1 MRQKR
6 LSKQVGIGVM
16 LTIALAALFAAL
28 AFAAP
33 GERDRGFGRNG
44 IAGASLGPHYLETR
58 FMAVAEAGDGGIL
71 VSRDGTAE
79 RYSALGVRDTSFP
92 DQPFPSP
99 PVRAIQSDGKVL
111 VRGENGGVK
120 RLLADGS
127 PDPSFHGGESEA
139 LPALYWKAIAVSD
152 SGQIFVGGTNVYATG
167 TKGCFCQL
175 AVAHVNPDGTL
186 DKGFGGDGLAGL
198 YTDLKIDGPE
208 GWTALEGLAPQG
220 DGGVVLVAADS
231 VLKLTSTG
239 TLDTAYGKDGEVT
252 SKPKTVVGFRTLPG
266 DVLELA
272 GTIDA
277 QPTEDGGNDF
287 FVARYGSAGRPDP
300 AFAGGAGIATID
312 FGGDERA
319 STAWFGDDGSILLGG
334 STAIISKGCVAAGS
348 CGSTPALARFTGAGI
363 PDGSFGDGGRV
374 RIEALRGASGG
385 SGGVLALLVRGNG
398 DIVAVGSAGPS
409 SSVAFIAALDP
420 GGALQPGFGQGGL
433 VTELR
438 TRPSEQLGDP
448 AVEIDPGRRIYAA
461 VSNSAGA
468 GDAGPSVIR
477 YLPDGRLDHSFGEEP
492 GYVRSAAGEDATAL
506 AIDRAG
512 GSVLLTN
519 PNQVYRFTPDGRV
532 DPRFA
537 AGERVLLRAAP
548 AHFRDVAIQP
558 DGRILVAGTSSW
570 LGERGR
576 MLVARLLP
584 SGRLD
589 PSFGRHGYAAVGCKW
604 RSQCR
609 AVRVVVRHDGRI
621 LLAGG
626 ATHQGGIGR
635 YNEEPSRIAVAQLL
649 PNGQPDPSFGAE
661 GFLTLRL
668 GDYSLGTSLAL
679 SRGQI
684 LVGGLTQ
691 TRRGIRGVIARLQP
705 DGRVD
710 RGFAN
715 HGFLRAF
722 PKSVGVPSEVFPS
735 KGRLIVVTRA
745 VGNGNPPSRSVLGF
759 RANGRPDRS
768 YRRLSTEGLMPRLVS
783 GPGAALQGGRIVL
796 AWTQINKPKGGGE
809 GSISLRLTRLSR

>member
-1 MRQKR
+1 M
-6 LSKQVGIGVM
+6 GIEV
-16 LTIALAALFAAL
+16 ALAVSIAALFAAFAL
-28 AFAAP
+28 AAP
-33 GERDRGFGRNG
+33 GQRDRGFGKNG
-44 IAGASLGPHYLETR
+44 IAGASLGSHYLETA
-58 FMAVAEAGDGGIL
+58 FIAVAEAGDGGIL
-71 VSRDGTAE
+71 VSHDGTAE
-79 RYSALGVRDTSFP
+79 LYSASGVRDTSFP
-92 DQPFPSP
+92 AEPFPSP
-99 PVRAIQSDGKVL
+99 PVRATQSDGKVL

-127 PDPSFHGGESEA
+127 PDPSFHGGESETVFGM
-139 LPALYWKAIAVSD
+139 YWSAIAVSD
-152 SGQIFVGGTNVYATG
+152 SGQIFVAGNNVYASG
-167 TKGCFCQL
+167 THGCCCQL
-175 AVAHVNPDGTL
+175 AIAHINPDGTL

-198 YTDLKIDGPE
+198 YTDLKIGGPQ
-208 GWTALEGLAPQG
+208 GGIVLEGLAPQG
-220 DGGVVLVAADS
+220 DGGVLLVAADS

-239 TLDTAYGKDGEVT
+239 TLDTAYGKDGEVAP
-252 SKPKTVVGFRTLPG
+252 KPETVVGFRTLPG

-277 QPTEDGGNDF
+277 PPTEDDGSDF
-287 FVARYGSAGRPDP
+287 FVARYGPAGRPDP
-300 AFAGGAGIATID
+300 VFAGGAGIATID

-319 STAWFGDDGSILLGG
+319 SIAWFGDDGSILLGG
-334 STAIISKGCVAAGS
+334 STAIASKGCVAAGS
-348 CGSTPALARFTGAGI
+348 CGSTPALVRFTPAGI

-385 SGGVLALLVRGNG
+385 SGGVLALLVRTNG
-398 DIVAVGSAGPS
+398 EIVAVGGAGPS
-409 SSVAFIAALDP
+409 SSVAFIAELDLR
-420 GGALQPGFGQGGL
+420 GALQPGFGQGGL
-433 VTELR
+433 VTEMR

-448 AVEIDPGRRIYAA
+448 AVEIGPGRRIYGA

-468 GDAGPSVIR
+468 GYAGPSVIR
-477 YLPDGRLDHSFGEEP
+477 YLPDGRLDRSFGEEP

-506 AIDRAG
+506 AVDRAG

-519 PNQVYRFTPDGRV
+519 PNQVYRFTPDGRI
-532 DPRFA
+532 DSRFA

-570 LGERGR
+570 LGDRGR
-576 MLVARLLP
+576 MLIARLLP

-589 PSFGRHGYAAVGCKW
+589 PSFGHHGYAPVGCKR

-609 AVRVVVRHDGRI
+609 AVRVLVRHDGRI
-621 LLAGG
+621 LLVGG

-635 YNEEPSRIAVAQLL
+635 FNEEPSRIAVAQLL

-679 SRGQI
+679 SRGRI

-691 TRRGIRGVIARLQP
+691 TKRGIRGVIARLRP
-705 DGRVD
+705 DGRID
-710 RGFAN
+710 RGFAD

-735 KGRLIVVTRA
+735 KGRLIVVTKA
-745 VGNGNPPSRSVLGF
+745 VGIGNHPSRSVLGF

-768 YRRLSTEGLMPRLVS
+768 YRRLSTEGMMPRLVS
-783 GPGAALQGGRIVL
+783 GPGAALQGGTVIL
-796 AWTQINKPKGGGE
+796 AWTQSNKPKGGGE
-809 GSISLRLTRLSR
+809 GTISLRLTRLRG

>member
-1 MRQKR
+1 MRQMGLSKR
-6 LSKQVGIGVM
+6 LGAAVVLAVSMGA
-16 LTIALAALFAAL
+16 LLAAFALAA
-28 AFAAP
+28 P
-33 GERDRGFGRNG
+33 GQRDRGFGKNG
-44 IAGASLGPHYLETR
+44 IAGTSLGSHYLETR
-58 FMAVAEAGDGGIL
+58 FFAVAEADDGGIL
-71 VSRDGTAE
+71 VSHDGTAE

-92 DQPFPSP
+92 PEPFPSP
-99 PVRAIQSDGKVL
+99 PPAHATQSDGKVL

-127 PDPSFHGGESEA
+127 PDPSFHGGESETVFGM
-139 LPALYWKAIAVSD
+139 YWSAIAVSD
-152 SGQIFVGGTNVYATG
+152 SGQIFVGGINVYASG
-167 TKGCFCQL
+167 THGCFCQL
-175 AVAHVNPDGTL
+175 AVAHINPDGTL

-198 YTDLKIDGPE
+198 YTDLKIGGPE
-208 GWTALEGLAPQG
+208 LRTALEGLAPQG
-220 DGGVVLVAADS
+220 DGGVVVVAGDA
-231 VLKLTSTG
+231 VLKLTATG
-239 TLDTAYGKDGEVT
+239 ELDTAYGKGGEVDP
-252 SKPKTVVGFRTLPG
+252 KPLGVVGFRDLPG

-272 GTIDA
+272 GTIGD
-277 QPTEDGGNDF
+277 QSDDEGGRDY
-287 FVARYGSAGRPDP
+287 FVARYGGGGKLDP
-300 AFAGGAGIATID
+300 AFAGGAGLATID
-312 FGGDERA
+312 FGGEERA
-319 STAWFGDDGSILLGG
+319 STAWFGDDGSVLLGG
-334 STAIISKGCVAAGS
+334 STAIASKGCVAAGS
-348 CGSTPALARFTGAGI
+348 CGSTPALARFTAAGI

-374 RIEALRGASGG
+374 RIEALWGASGG

-398 DIVAVGSAGPS
+398 DIVAVGGAGPS

-438 TRPSEQLGDP
+438 PQPSEQLGDP
-448 AVEIDPGRRIYAA
+448 AVEIGPGGRIYAA

-468 GDAGPSVIR
+468 GYAGPSVIR
-477 YLPDGRLDHSFGEEP
+477 YLPDGELDRGFGEER

-506 AIDRAG
+506 AVDRAG

-584 SGRLD
+584 DGRLD
-589 PSFGRHGYAAVGCKW
+589 PSFGHHGYAAVGCKR
-604 RSQCR
+604 RSLCR
-609 AVRVVVRHDGRI
+609 AVRVLVRHDGRI

-649 PNGQPDPSFGAE
+649 PNGRPDPGFGAE
-661 GFLTLRL
+661 GFITLRL
-668 GDYSLGTSLAL
+668 GNYSLGTSLAL
-679 SRGQI
+679 SRGRI

-691 TRRGIRGVIARLQP
+691 TKRGIRGVVARLRP

-710 RGFAN
+710 RGFAD

-722 PKSVGVPSEVFPS
+722 PKALGVPSEVFPS
-735 KGRLIVVTRA
+735 KGRLIVVTKA
-745 VGNGNPPSRSVLGF
+745 VGSSNPSRSVLGF
-759 RANGRPDRS
+759 RADGRPDRS
-768 YRRLSTEGLMPRLVS
+768 YRRLATEALMPRLVS
-783 GPGAALQGGRIVL
+783 GPGAALQGGRVVL
-796 AWTQINKPKGGGE
+796 AWTQGNKPKGGGE
-809 GSISLRLTRLSR
+809 GTISLRLTRLR